1 MILTIFTPTY
11 NRQDKLSRVYES
23 LRCQNSALFEW
34 LIVDDGSE
42 DSTEKLV
49 DSFIKEKKIPIKYIK
64 QNNGGKHVAY
74 NTALNYAEGEYFFC
88 VDSDDW
94 IEDDFIDKFNEEILS
109 MAGDGYI
116 AYKIDSYGK
125 LLSDEFPKQLEECS
139 LFDLSER
146 YHCTGEF
153 SLIIKTAIVK
163 QYEFPVFENEKFMGE
178 NVIYDKM
185 SEKYQ
190 FKLLKQVATVC
201 EYQEDGLTVN
211 YNALMKQN
219 PSGFCLYYMQRVD
232 MAHSFMQ
239 KVCLAGRYHYF
250 KRMSKNKNI
259 RYSGNSKWFIGIT
272 KPLGVLFGMYY
283 KFIRGF

>member
-125 LLSDEFPKQLEECS
+125 LLSDEFPKQL
-139 LFDLSER
+139 
-146 YHCTGEF
+146 
-153 SLIIKTAIVK
+153 
-163 QYEFPVFENEKFMGE
+163 
-178 NVIYDKM
+178 
-185 SEKYQ
+185 
-190 FKLLKQVATVC
+190 
-201 EYQEDGLTVN
+201 
-211 YNALMKQN
+211 
-219 PSGFCLYYMQRVD
+219 
-232 MAHSFMQ
+232 
-239 KVCLAGRYHYF
+239 
-250 KRMSKNKNI
+250 
-259 RYSGNSKWFIGIT
+259 
-272 KPLGVLFGMYY
+272 
-283 KFIRGF
+283 